1 MSDEST
7 QTAASPPLS
16 PSPVLPE
23 DECPKDTIIQDVCE
37 AKDITMSSGSGL
49 TAKSQFGVQKAGT
62 ATPIESNQCSRL
74 TAKNQFGNDKGA
86 TTSPVE
92 ATRRPVV
99 EAGIPDSYLSS
110 KAQLQGNCNSLTT
123 PQCSR
128 LTAKTQ
134 FGNEKGTM
142 SSPVEATRRPVVESG
157 IPDSYLS
164 SKAQL
169 QGNCNSL
176 TASPPPPPPRTLQT
190 RQVSANTV
198 ASLPSMRP
206 GAFRVFPEEGRCSQT
221 TNEDLSEDFC
231 PEPFSRSQSDRN
243 TSGVSSRT
251 VSVSTIPT
259 TESQFV
265 LAATLVA
272 ESVEFQ
278 KAQRNLL
285 SIPRATEVDPSKLS
299 SSTRVRRRLLAVMTL
314 LGLAGLIT
322 LGAVLGTAKN
332 NKNQGL
338 TFVEFRDSYLSRE
351 SAQRAQEDPQ
361 SPQARA
367 LAWMESESPSLLPWQ
382 MQQRYALAV
391 LFYTWQGEGWA
402 NNTGWLSPDH
412 ECDWFYQLD
421 VEARSNRNN
430 THRTICN
437 AERRYVRL
445 ALAGNEL
452 NGTIPPELML
462 LADLQSI
469 ELPGNSLY
477 GTLPT
482 TLANLTKL
490 RFLIMEGNDLNG
502 TLPTELG
509 ELSVLDE
516 LHLVDNVLTGTLPT
530 EIGRLTVLR
539 TLDVRRN
546 HLTGK
551 LPTEY
556 SSMPSLE
563 TLYVSSNSLSGPLPT
578 ELAQLRSLKDLS
590 LCANLY
596 HSGTIPTVYG
606 LLPNLEWLSVTYNKN
621 IYGTIPTELG
631 NIPTL
636 KGLYIE
642 ETSINGTIPSEL

>member
-1 MSDEST
+1 M
-7 QTAASPPLS
+7 
-16 PSPVLPE
+16 LPE
-23 DECPKDTIIQDVCE
+23 DESPKDTSIQDACE
-37 AKDITMSSGSGL
+37 AKDATMSPCAGL
-49 TAKSQFGVQKAGT
+49 TAKSQFGDQKACT
-62 ATPIESNQCSRL
+62 AIPIESDRCSRL
-74 TAKNQFGNDKGA
+74 TAKSQFGNEKCA
-86 TTSPVE
+86 MSSPVE

-99 EAGIPDSYLSS
+99 EGSIPDSYLLS

-123 PQCSR
+123 PQFSR

-134 FGNEKGTM
+134 FGNDKGSI
-142 SSPVEATRRPVVESG
+142 SSPVEATRGPVVESG

-169 QGNCNSL
+169 QGSCNSL
-176 TASPPPPPPRTLQT
+176 TTPPPPPPPPRALHT

-221 TNEDLSEDFC
+221 NTNEDLSEDFC

-272 ESVEFQ
+272 ESVEFL

-285 SIPRATEVDPSKLS
+285 SIPRATEVDPSQVS
-299 SSTRVRRRLLAVMTL
+299 SSTRVRRRLLAVMAL
-314 LGLAGLIT
+314 LGLVGLIT

-332 NKNQGL
+332 HKNQGL
-338 TFVEFRDSYLSRE
+338 SFAEFRDSYLAHG

-367 LAWMESESPSLLPWQ
+367 LAWMESESPSLLAWQ

-391 LFYTWQGEGWA
+391 LFYTWQGEGWT

-445 ALAGNEL
+445 ALAGNQL
-452 NGTIPPELML
+452 NGTIPPELTL

-490 RFLIMEGNDLNG
+490 RFLIMEGNGLNG

-596 HSGTIPTVYG
+596 HSGTIPSVYG
-606 LLPNLEWLSVTYNKN
+606 LLPNLEWLSVTYNKH